1 MYTALDRYKILQDE
15 IRKLEAQLQPTDTGH
30 INTAISVLGKRCI
43 ELEEE
48 INARLHPQRH

>member
-15 IRKLEAQLQPTDTGH
+15 IKKLEAQLKPQDTGH
-30 INTAISVLGKRCI
+30 INTAISVLGRRVL

-48 INARLHPQRH
+48 INARLHATR